1 VNDLRET
8 AIAFE
13 AALSARGV
21 PAATMRT
28 VAFLRAL
35 NALQRVDARDLYWAG
50 RIAMLPS
57 IDFAARFDDAF
68 AAVFAGEV
76 SLTRPGAP
84 GDDAPAHEITKTP
97 RESPRTMPGLERA
110 EADERAPVKV
120 ALASSE
126 EQLRERDFA
135 ALSDEERE
143 LAERIFRRLRVAGE
157 RRRSRRLRAAV
168 RGRRFDWRSTA
179 RGSLR
184 TLGEV
189 VRKRYATRRL
199 KLRPLLFL
207 CDVSGSMAPY
217 ARALLRYAHLSAMA
231 RPKVRAF
238 AFATRLSDLSAMLRE
253 HDAGEAL
260 GRAAEALRDFGGGTR
275 IGAALREFNDRYA
288 QRGATRSATVTIL
301 SDGWER
307 EDPALVGRQMARLR
321 RLARRIVWVNPQ
333 KKHPAYEPLARGMAA
348 ALPYIDAFIEGHNL
362 RSLDAIADAIE
373 GTT

>member
-1 VNDLRET
+1 
-8 AIAFE
+8 
-13 AALSARGV
+13 
-21 PAATMRT
+21 
-28 VAFLRAL
+28 
-35 NALQRVDARDLYWAG
+35 
-50 RIAMLPS
+50 
-57 IDFAARFDDAF
+57 
-68 AAVFAGEV
+68 
-76 SLTRPGAP
+76 
-84 GDDAPAHEITKTP
+84 
-97 RESPRTMPGLERA
+97 MP
-110 EADERAPVKV
+110 V

-143 LAERIFRRLRVAGE
+143 LAERIFNRLRVAGE

-168 RGRRFDWRSTA
+168 RGRRFDWRATA
-179 RGSLR
+179 RDSLR

-189 VRKRYATRRL
+189 ARRHYATRRL
-199 KLRPLLFL
+199 KLRPLVFL
-207 CDVSGSMAPY
+207 CDVSGSMGPY
-217 ARALLRYAHLSAMA
+217 ARALLRYAHVSAMA

-238 AFATRLSDLSAMLRE
+238 AFATRLTDLSAMLRE
-253 HDAGEAL
+253 RDAGEAL
-260 GRAAEALRDFGGGTR
+260 GRAAETLRDFGGGTR
-275 IGAALREFNDRYA
+275 IGAALREFNERYA

-307 EDPALVGRQMARLR
+307 EDPALVGKQMAYLR